1 MISLRWRLTLW
12 YVLLTAV
19 ALGGFI
25 LISYRAFSDSL
36 LREIDNTLVERAN
49 HVTDALS
56 VIPNRPIEGVS
67 PEITDE
73 FRSPGVYVQIL
84 NGEGIVVARSFN
96 LGAQQLPITA
106 VDLEQA
112 LSGDGFYT
120 TAPISE
126 QPVRLYHRPLR
137 REGVTVGAIQVGQS
151 LIGLET
157 TLQRLRLIYAIGLT
171 SVLLFGLA
179 GSWWIARR
187 GLWPVS
193 HVAQTAREIVQAED
207 LARRVDYN
215 GPADEIGTLAA
226 TFNEMLDRLQ
236 SLFENQRRFLAEIAH
251 ELRTPL
257 ASILGN
263 IDLLARYETD
273 GDRQQE
279 ALTAIRRTGRHTA
292 RLLDDLLLSA
302 QAEAGWHLQLCP
314 VAVDDVFLDAYEAM
328 LLTANGHTLQLKR
341 CEAAQVL
348 GDADRLRQVFTN
360 LIDNACKQV
369 APDGVVAMAL
379 WPENGRVWVSVQDN
393 GVGMTLDTQNRIYH
407 PFFRDPNQAQLSGV
421 GLGLAIAH
429 WIVQEHHGEIQIDS
443 APGQG
448 THITLSFPE
457 LPA

>member
-12 YVLLTAV
+12 YGLLTAV

-25 LISYRAFSDSL
+25 VISYRAFSDSL
-36 LREIDNTLVERAN
+36 LSEIDNTLVERAN

-56 VIPNRPIEGVS
+56 VIPNRPVEGVS

-84 NGEGIVVARSFN
+84 NAEGTIVARSFN
-96 LGAQQLPITA
+96 LGTQQLPITA
-106 VDLEQA
+106 VDLESA
-112 LSGDGFYT
+112 PSSDGFYT
-120 TAPISE
+120 ITPISG
-126 QPVRLYHRPLR
+126 QSVRLYHRPLR
-137 REGVTVGAIQVGQS
+137 RDGVAVGVIQVGQS

-157 TLQRLRLIYAIGLT
+157 TLQRLRFIYTVGLST
-171 SVLLFGLA
+171 VLLFGLA

-193 HVAQTAREIVQAED
+193 HVTQTAHEIVQAED

-226 TFNEMLDRLQ
+226 TFNEMLNRLQ
-236 SLFENQRRFLAEIAH
+236 TLFENQRRFLAEAAH

-273 GDRQQE
+273 RERQRE
-279 ALTAIRRTGRHTA
+279 ALTAIQRTGKHTA

-302 QAEAGWHLQLCP
+302 QAEAGWHLRLSP
-314 VAVDDVFLDAYEAM
+314 VAIDDVFLEVYEAM
-328 LLTANGHTLQLKR
+328 LPVVNDHTLQLKR
-341 CEAAQVL
+341 CEASQIL

-369 APDGVVAMAL
+369 TSDGIVVMAL
-379 WPENGRVWVSVQDN
+379 WPENGRVWVTIQDN
-393 GVGMTLDTQNRIYH
+393 GPGITPETQDQIYQS
-407 PFFRDPNQAQLSGV
+407 FFRAPNQAQRPGV
-421 GLGLAIAH
+421 GLGLGIVR
-429 WIVQEHHGEIQIDS
+429 WIVQEHHGDMQIDS
-443 APGQG
+443 KPGQG
-448 THITLSFPE
+448 TFITLRFPE
-457 LPA
+457 HPS